1 MTDYQIIVQ
10 SNALY
15 IDACA
20 LPKIDIETT
29 GHEAQ
34 LTRLLVYLSQIPVFC
49 SFVGFGEFF
58 HVAGKKATQ
67 RHIGISGYLFSCRA
81 LMIDVAQGKLH
92 RAEPVEDKLRFFQLA
107 QRLEK
112 KFSSLGGGD
121 IWHLMSALELQ
132 RQYDDLA
139 VFSFDNGLVKAA
151 KSEGLDAV
159 NGVTLD
165 PDQLAE
171 ELKRN
176 GKLLGY

>member
-1 MTDYQIIVQ
+1 
-10 SNALY
+10 
-15 IDACA
+15 
-20 LPKIDIETT
+20 
-29 GHEAQ
+29 
-34 LTRLLVYLSQIPVFC
+34 
-49 SFVGFGEFF
+49 
-58 HVAGKKATQ
+58 
-67 RHIGISGYLFSCRA
+67 
-81 LMIDVAQGKLH
+81 
-92 RAEPVEDKLRFFQLA
+92 
-107 QRLEK
+107 
-112 KFSSLGGGD
+112 
-121 IWHLMSALELQ
+121 MSALELQ